1 MRIINSGS
9 KRTKRAIRAVRNT
22 RNTRATRKTEAPP
35 VIPGKQRS
43 KPRPNSCTNLWTTFP
58 KCFRLKCWTTTLGSS
73 PSWQFWERYKLW
85 ETEGQTPTRK
95 SQQCYLFTLSC
106 SDPIRQVTTSSS
118 SACQMIWTV
127 LNWFYLMIGT
137 YCIFPPA
144 FQVMSPTLYPFF
156 GWEFVVPSC
165 CCRCSESWDERL
177 EPARSQ
183 TSLRWAGK
191 HRTSGFGTN
200 FGPNAGIHPQGS
212 VQTNGE
218 HDDFPS
224 ELSSSYSHPT
234 VIPTWMMFPLETLRG
249 TAGGLGNS
257 VGHWDSS
264 KHFWPGPEATPNYP
278 QLIQVVV
285 PRKSTMPMGNS
296 LQTGTVGVLMANFNS
311 LIFSTW
317 GFPNAMFDY
326 WIGGQPLPVSFIPF
340 VEMWSE

>member
-1 MRIINSGS
+1 MVSFDEDHQLWQQTHQAGHPC
-9 KRTKRAIRAVRNT
+9 RAQHAQHPCHAQNGGPTGNT
-22 RNTRATRKTEAPP
+22 WEAACQDPT
-35 VIPGKQRS
+35 G
-43 KPRPNSCTNLWTTFP
+43 TNLWTTFP

-73 PSWQFWERYKLW
+73 PSWQFRERYKLW
-85 ETEGQTPTRK
+85 EPEGQTRTRK

-118 SACQMIWTV
+118 SACHMIWTV

-137 YCIFPPA
+137 YCRFPPA
-144 FQVMSPTLYPFF
+144 FQVMSPTLYPLF

-200 FGPNAGIHPQGS
+200 FGTKCRDSPPRFRS
-212 VQTNGE
+212 KNGE

-234 VIPTWMMFPLETLRG
+234 VIPKWMMFPLETLRG
-249 TAGGLGNS
+249 TVGGLGNS

-264 KHFWPGPEATPNYP
+264 KHLWPGPSPNYP
-278 QLIQVVV
+278 QPIQVVV
-285 PRKSTMPMGNS
+285 PRKSTVPMGNS
-296 LQTGTVGVLMANFNS
+296 PANWYGRSFNGKLQ
-311 LIFSTW
+311 FSTW